1 MTTVL
6 PTLLAIGRSRLLFA
20 SIEHLANRGFPVGV
34 VVTAPESAEYD
45 VTPADFERLAERLG
59 ADYLLTTKAASAEVC
74 EAVRRRGVGA
84 GISVNWQ
91 YVLPS
96 SFLDLFPLAL
106 VNLHLGNL
114 PDYKGN
120 ATVNWAILNGER
132 EIHANIHRMVAELD
146 AGDVLARHRIPIDEE
161 TYVGDVLAE
170 TTRLAPELFEQALT
184 SLADDPGACLAPGRA
199 EGLRCYPRLPED
211 GLIDWTQP
219 AVDVVRLVRA
229 SSHPY
234 PGAFS
239 HLGGRR
245 VTVWRARV
253 APETTFL
260 AVPGHVLGPA
270 PDGTRL
276 RVACG
281 TGAVDLEEVSV
292 DGASAEPT
300 ALTQSIRARFT
311 NAPRDDGS

>member
-1 MTTVL
+1 MTTAL
-6 PTLLAIGRSRLLFA
+6 PTLLAIGRSRLLLD
-20 SIEHLANRGFPVGV
+20 SIEHLANRGFPFGV
-34 VVTAPESAEYD
+34 IVTAPGSAEYD

-59 ADYLLTTKAASAEVC
+59 SDYVLTTKAASTEVV
-74 EAVRRRGVGA
+74 EAAHQRGVEA

-96 SFLDLFPLAL
+96 SFLDLLPLAL
-106 VNLHLGNL
+106 LNLHLGNL

-120 ATVNWAILNGER
+120 ATVNWAILNGEK

-161 TYVGDVLAE
+161 TYVGDVLAQA
-170 TTRLAPELFEQALT
+170 TRVAPELFEQALT
-184 SLADDPGACLAPGRA
+184 SLAEDPSACLDRGRV

-211 GLIDWTQP
+211 GLIDWTRP

-229 SSHPY
+229 SSRPY

-239 HLGGRR
+239 HLGAQR

-253 APETTFL
+253 APEAPFL
-260 AVPGHVLGPA
+260 AVPGHVLGRDG
-270 PDGTRL
+270 DGTRL

-281 TGAVDLEEVSV
+281 AGAVDLEEVCV
-292 DGASAEPT
+292 DGAPVEPT
-300 ALTQSIRARFT
+300 AVTRSIRARFSDV
-311 NAPRDDGS
+311 ARDDGP